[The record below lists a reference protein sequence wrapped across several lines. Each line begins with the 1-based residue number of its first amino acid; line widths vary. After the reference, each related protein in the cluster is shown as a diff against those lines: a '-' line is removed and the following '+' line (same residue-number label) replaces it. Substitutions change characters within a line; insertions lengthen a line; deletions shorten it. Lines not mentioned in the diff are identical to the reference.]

1 MCSEVLYAR
10 ALESSLTWRRAVLT
24 MTHLLDAV
32 ARASNS
38 ADGSGLWRV
47 AETPSARN
55 WHLEKWKHSKVKP
68 IDEWDKFLV
77 RVLNAVYSSHPPV
90 LFSEKLAELVTVAE
104 VLKVAAALSPAIVT
118 QILDTPGA
126 ARALGC
132 TRTSGRQQ
140 SQSSIDD
147 DDKKMRDI
155 LKTVMRLDVQADDSF
170 KDHPLFKAASDLVTT
185 ENSRTMELDE
195 KIAHALQAS
204 NSELAFLLFVTD
216 LLLERKNADAKTSTT
231 DVSGT
236 RLIAAES
243 TKAALHK
250 AVAALISSEH
260 HNTNRESADAMLES
274 MAKYIHLLI
283 LNPRTLANI
292 EAQHHEKQS
301 VAHLMSAPV
310 FRVVL
315 IHK

>member
-1 MCSEVLYAR
+1 M
-10 ALESSLTWRRAVLT
+10 
-24 MTHLLDAV
+24 
-32 ARASNS
+32 
-38 ADGSGLWRV
+38 
-47 AETPSARN
+47 
-55 WHLEKWKHSKVKP
+55 
-68 IDEWDKFLV
+68 
-77 RVLNAVYSSHPPV
+77 
-90 LFSEKLAELVTVAE
+90 LFSEKLAELVIVAE
-104 VLKVAAALSPAIVT
+104 VLNVAAALSPANVT

-132 TRTSGRQQ
+132 TRTSGRQP

-185 ENSRTMELDE
+185 ANSRTMELDE
-195 KIAHALQAS
+195 KIIHALQAS

-216 LLLERKNADAKTSTT
+216 SLLERKNADAKTSTT

-301 VAHLMSAPV
+301 LAHLMAAPV
-310 FRVVL
+310 FRVAL